1 MKIEELLNEK
11 TLLTNELKS
20 LPYIGTVEIKHL
32 SSGDYLYVRKREAG
46 RVSSNYVCP
55 YSENA
60 YKSLLSQTA
69 RAKDINKRL
78 KAINKELISLG
89 YSSSELSND
98 ILINIDFAKRSLP
111 SIIYNQGVLEGVS
124 ATFADTETIIN
135 NGVIN
140 GVSAN
145 DTQKILNLKHAWE
158 FILDKDTL
166 QCKTD
171 YNLLCY
177 ISRIINENFYD
188 TADRLRVVP
197 VSISG
202 TSYVPPFP
210 IEADIKDRLNLLD
223 ADDKDYFGNAI
234 EMCLYIMKGQFFIDG
249 NKRTAV
255 IFANHYLIKHGAGLL
270 TIGSEDVEKFRPLLI
285 EYYEGKEE
293 NIKKFM
299 RGRCI
304 KAIK

>member
-1 MKIEELLNEK
+1 MKTDELLNEK
-11 TLLTNELKS
+11 ALLTNELKS
-20 LPYIGTVEIKHL
+20 IPYKGTIEIKHL
-32 SSGDYLYVRKREAG
+32 SSGDYLYVRKREIG
-46 RVSSNYVCP
+46 RISSTYVGP
-55 YSENA
+55 YSDNA
-60 YKSLLSQTA
+60 YKVLLNQTS
-69 RAKDINKRL
+69 RAKEINKRL
-78 KAINKELISLG
+78 KAINKELTALG
-89 YSSSELSND
+89 YNSNELPND
-98 ILINIDFAKRSLP
+98 VLINIDFAKRSLP
-111 SIIYNQGVLEGVS
+111 NVIYNQGVLEGVS

-140 GVSAN
+140 GVNAS

-158 FILDKDTL
+158 SVLDKDVL
-166 QCKTD
+166 RCKTD
-171 YNLLCY
+171 FNLLCY

-210 IEADIKDRLNLLD
+210 VEADIKDKLNLLD
-223 ADDKDYFGNAI
+223 SDNADYFDNAI

-249 NKRTAV
+249 NKRTAI

-270 TIGSEDVEKFRPLLI
+270 TIASEDVERFRTLLV

-299 RGRCI
+299 RGRCT